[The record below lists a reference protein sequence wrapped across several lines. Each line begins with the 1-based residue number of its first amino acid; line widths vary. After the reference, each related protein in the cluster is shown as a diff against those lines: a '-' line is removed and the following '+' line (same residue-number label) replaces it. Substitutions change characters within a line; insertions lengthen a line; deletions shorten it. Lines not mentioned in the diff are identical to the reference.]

1 MPKRPSITT
10 KTGDE
15 GMTSL
20 YSGERVF
27 KDDPR
32 PDAYGTVDELETLL
46 GIARLLCLKEENK
59 ENILFLQRSLFAVN
73 SEIATTPENRGRLK
87 TRVDADFLKALEDRR
102 EDLDAAIELP
112 PGFVVTGGNLAS
124 AQLDHARSVSRR
136 AERRIIHLFREGLI
150 DNKFILVWFNRLS
163 DYLYLLARSEGGPPT
178 LVKQP

>member
-27 KDDPR
+27 KNDPR

-46 GIARLLCLKEENK
+46 GIARLLCHKEENK

-73 SEIATTPENRGRLK
+73 SEIATTPEKRARLK
-87 TRVDADFLKALEDRR
+87 TRAGEHANVEMHCVASIPR
-102 EDLDAAIELP
+102 EPNGKFRAVISKVQRTP
-112 PGFVVTGGNLAS
+112 LAS
-124 AQLDHARSVSRR
+124 AP
-136 AERRIIHLFREGLI
+136 
-150 DNKFILVWFNRLS
+150 
-163 DYLYLLARSEGGPPT
+163 GGSPR
-178 LVKQP
+178 